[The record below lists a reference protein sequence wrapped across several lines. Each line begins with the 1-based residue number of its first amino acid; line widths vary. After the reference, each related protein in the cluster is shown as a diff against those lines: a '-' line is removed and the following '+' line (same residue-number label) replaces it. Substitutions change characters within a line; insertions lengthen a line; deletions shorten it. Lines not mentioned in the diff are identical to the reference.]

1 MLEGSACIGEL
12 LNIKESGFNPK
23 ANSLSLWQA
32 FISPEKN
39 DKNTDYW
46 TLLFDILIQ

>member
-12 LNIKESGFNPK
+12 LNIKGSGFNPK

-32 FISPEKN
+32 FISPEK
-39 DKNTDYW
+39 KM
-46 TLLFDILIQ
+46 IKIQITGPYSLTF